1 MNETENDK
9 AKKKLLKQKLKS
21 NNNNKSNVNLFC
33 CFKFISTFFGKTK
46 EWMRI
51 RNRPLRVPVPGK
63 NEGRYL
69 EFLKIKK
76 INIR

>member
-21 NNNNKSNVNLFC
+21 NKNNKSNVNLFC

-46 EWMRI
+46 EYISKISVFGQFMMALF
-51 RNRPLRVPVPGK
+51 P
-63 NEGRYL
+63 
-69 EFLKIKK
+69 FLIVLA
-76 INIR
+76 